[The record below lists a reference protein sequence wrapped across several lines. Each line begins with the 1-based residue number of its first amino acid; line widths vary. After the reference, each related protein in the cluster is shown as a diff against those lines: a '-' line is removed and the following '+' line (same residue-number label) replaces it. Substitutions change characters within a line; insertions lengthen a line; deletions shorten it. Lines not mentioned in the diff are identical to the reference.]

1 MLNRNQLFPLI
12 LLCLPPSVALGEAA
26 QCPANSVTV
35 HYHSLDGS
43 QMAISVSINHSG
55 PYDFMV
61 DTGAQITV
69 MDSDIAADLNLPSQ
83 GSISVVSFVND
94 ASAGLVKPELV
105 ETGPVAVH
113 NLPVVV
119 EALDQIHA
127 LNPKVRGILG
137 ENFLGRFDLLI
148 DYGHRIICFDES
160 RSMQEQMQ
168 GERIPVLQRQGLTG
182 DLAYTL
188 PLQITVHLSG
198 DGKRGTVLRVDSGGQ
213 VPILFDKRLA
223 PLWWLGCNHEQQG
236 NVLTKEGGV
245 LVFGAIPDQNV
256 RIGSRTTRQ
265 ITFMAPICTSGRR
278 IPRAGEDGLLP
289 TRLFKKVFISY
300 TDHFVMFDPH

>member
-12 LLCLPPSVALGEAA
+12 LLFLTPSVVLGGAA
-26 QCPANSVTV
+26 QCPANSATV
-35 HYHSLDGS
+35 HYHSLELS
-43 QMAISVSINHSG
+43 QIAISVSINHSG

-69 MDSDIAADLNLPSQ
+69 MDSDIAADLKLPSQ
-83 GSISVVSFVND
+83 GSIGVVSFFND

-105 ETGPVAVH
+105 EAGPVAVH
-113 NLPVVV
+113 DLPVAV

-148 DYGHRIICFDES
+148 DYGHKIICFDEAKN
-160 RSMQEQMQ
+160 MQQEMQ
-168 GERIPVLQRQGLTG
+168 GERVPVLQRQELTG
-182 DLAYTL
+182 DLAYTQ
-188 PLQITVHLSG
+188 PLQITVHMPG
-198 DGKRGTVLRVDSGGQ
+198 DGKKGTVLRVDSGGK

-223 PLWWLGCNHEQQG
+223 PLWWLGCNHERQG
-236 NVLTKEGGV
+236 SVLKKEGGV
-245 LVFGAIPDQNV
+245 LVFAAIPDQNV

-265 ITFMAPICTSGRR
+265 IAFMAPTCTGGRR
-278 IPRAGEDGLLP
+278 MPRAGEDGLLP

-300 TDHFVMFDPH
+300 TDHFVMFEPR